1 MKFCFGM
8 VWLVCFVLFKC
19 SRNWQHGAR
28 NKILYNQRV
37 VSAKCQVSAT
47 GYGSLFSQHGLRTK
61 PCGTKCLCQLRP
73 PVSAYMCVWMSP
85 GGSHPSDHQC
95 LATFFILL
103 LHILKPTRS
112 TRVSSFFSPPP
123 PFPQIWAKFWSWH
136 LYRKHFLV
144 IIKIMKILLIT
155 KSLKN

>member
-112 TRVSSFFSPPP
+112 TRVSSFFFPPP
-123 PFPQIWAKFWSWH
+123 PSANMGQVLIMAPLQETFFGDNKNNEN
-136 LYRKHFLV
+136 
-144 IIKIMKILLIT
+144 IINNKIT
-155 KSLKN
+155 

>member
-103 LHILKPTRS
+103 LHILKPFPNPNLSANMGQVLIMAPLQET
-112 TRVSSFFSPPP
+112 FFGDN
-123 PFPQIWAKFWSWH
+123 KNNEN
-136 LYRKHFLV
+136 
-144 IIKIMKILLIT
+144 IINNKIT
-155 KSLKN
+155 